1 MIYTHSELHFTKMS
15 ALGTVYTLSAK
26 SLTARFKILPLYFTV
41 TVTYE
46 CRNFETLKE
55 KALKSG
61 TVRLWFELCKT
72 KHWGTQISDC
82 LETTFSVKTTHLKI
96 TSFELYKLQSVI
108 LFDSSLMFVF
118 HEASIVTTIK
128 IVCDK

>member
-1 MIYTHSELHFTKMS
+1 MGPFIQINILQGTLVMFLFCHMELDLMIYTHSELHFTKMS

-26 SLTARFKILPLYFTV
+26 SLTARFKILQLYFTV

-72 KHWGTQISDC
+72 KH
-82 LETTFSVKTTHLKI
+82 
-96 TSFELYKLQSVI
+96 
-108 LFDSSLMFVF
+108 
-118 HEASIVTTIK
+118 
-128 IVCDK
+128 